1 MYFCKTVKTKQ
12 LSLID
17 TYNIE
22 RFIFI
27 STYFLFKFEIL
38 IQNQ

>member
-27 STYFLFKFEIL
+27 SNYSLFKFEIFT
-38 IQNQ
+38 QSQ